1 MLPKVPRASE
11 KSIFVYFKWP
21 RLLSRNAVNILP
33 VTAAE
38 PENYNCTQQ
47 NLPFKNEIVPR
58 RFRHGVRANLR
69 LSPAGNIPTISLF
82 FFFTHL
88 VFLPG
93 FPAPEARDCDI
104 SATTGWAVR
113 CVIAVDILKEAP
125 HMHEWHAHTDRYCT
139 AQIKKKRSWHSA
151 PREPHGQG
159 EKQTKQSHPENG
171 RNVIPYYFPLALK
184 LCLLLFWLKLT
195 VILNLFPFSY
205 RPDGGVNVNYNHS

>member
-1 MLPKVPRASE
+1 MLPKVPHASE

-21 RLLSRNAVNILP
+21 RLLSRNALNILP

-151 PREPHGQG
+151 PRWTSWAGG
-159 EKQTKQSHPENG
+159 ETNQAVTPWKWQKCHS
-171 RNVIPYYFPLALK
+171 V
-184 LCLLLFWLKLT
+184 
-195 VILNLFPFSY
+195 LFPTCASTLFAFVLTQINCDFKSFSF
-205 RPDGGVNVNYNHS
+205 